1 MNWNDEKN
9 NEEKIGEN
17 NIDIPFDIEQVEIP
31 INKIKNKNYDY
42 KEKYNDINDNLEKQK
57 VNKRQEYDKLSSS
70 DNYLHNSFVKKEKQY
85 DVIEPKN
92 DEYAFHFNKNGNW
105 TNQENSQSDNA
116 NNNGYNANDNN
127 KKKNNN
133 INSNDNN
140 KERRNNNSDEEEIA
154 IPIHRKKTS
163 KRSEIFSDDFFINRF
178 FQEEYDDDKLNV
190 LDIFKYHDFPVNL
203 FRKKKRREHNVERK
217 FYVNF
222 VDTYN
227 DEFVK
232 KNINNNLIFESI
244 GVCKGIS
251 FLHIN
256 NNINISCLG
265 SNDNNAFYL
274 YKMIPFNKIYT
285 KDAIDKIMNNKNIRS
300 KSENIK
306 NQREIKE
313 IDKKKF
319 MANNSISN
327 ATNEGDNLFLK
338 NYNMIK
344 SYFLKKQE
352 KKKEKKKLYNDLY
365 LTPYEKN
372 LKSSICIGTHI
383 YSKERAVKKC
393 FGLLI
398 EQNVYSPDLANEDNT
413 NVNKNL
419 ENLNF
424 ELPYYRSQII
434 FKPIQY
440 HYKNMQI
447 ICNPFRK
454 SFQNIPWEKFNN
466 LKDVN
471 FYYGIKNNVF
481 NFSKDVYMT
490 TKGAFMYFESP
501 KNFVIQTA
509 NRVKD
514 INIQMKKICEKS
526 VYIVQDYAFKLSKMA
541 KSRE

>member
-17 NIDIPFDIEQVEIP
+17 NIDIPFDIEEVEIP
-31 INKIKNKNYDY
+31 INKIKNQNYDY
-42 KEKYNDINDNLEKQK
+42 KEKYNDINANLEKQK
-57 VNKRQEYDKLSSS
+57 INKRKEYDKLSSS

-92 DEYAFHFNKNGNW
+92 DEYASHFNKNGNW

-116 NNNGYNANDNN
+116 NNNGYNANDNSKN
-127 KKKNNN
+127 NNNKKNN
-133 INSNDNN
+133 NSNDNN

-190 LDIFKYHDFPVNL
+190 LDIFKYHDFPINL
-203 FRKKKRREHNVERK
+203 FRKKKRRESNVERK

-227 DEFVK
+227 DEFIK

-285 KDAIDKIMNNKNIRS
+285 KDAIDKIMNNKNIHS
-300 KSENIK
+300 KNENIK
-306 NQREIKE
+306 NQKEIKE
-313 IDKKKF
+313 IDKKKT
-319 MANNSISN
+319 MTNNNISN
-327 ATNEGDNLFLK
+327 STNEEENIFFK

-344 SYFLKKQE
+344 SYFL

-398 EQNVYSPDLANEDNT
+398 EQNVYSPDLAHEDNT
-413 NVNKNL
+413 NANKNL

-471 FYYGIKNNVF
+471 FYYDIKNNVF

-490 TKGAFMYFESP
+490 TKGAFMHFESP
-501 KNFVIQTA
+501 KNFVVQTA

-526 VYIVQDYAFKLSKMA
+526 VYIAQDYAFKLSKIA

>member
-1 MNWNDEKN
+1 MNWDDEKK
-9 NEEKIGEN
+9 NEEIIGER
-17 NIDIPFDIEQVEIP
+17 NINIPFDDEEVETS

-42 KEKYNDINDNLEKQK
+42 KEKYNDINSSIEKQQINQRK
-57 VNKRQEYDKLSSS
+57 EHDKLPSS
-70 DNYLHNSFVKKEKQY
+70 DNYLHNSFEKKDKQY

-92 DEYAFHFNKNGNW
+92 GKYAIHFNKNGNW
-105 TNQENSQSDNA
+105 TNQENNQSGNA
-116 NNNGYNANDNN
+116 NTNNYNANDNSKNN
-127 KKKNNN
+127 KKN
-133 INSNDNN
+133 NDNN
-140 KERRNNNSDEEEIA
+140 KERHNNNPDEEEIS

-163 KRSEIFSDDFFINRF
+163 KRSEVFSDDFFINKF
-178 FQEEYDDDKLNV
+178 FEEEYDDDKLNI
-190 LDIFKYHDFPVNL
+190 LDVFKYHDFPVNL
-203 FRKKKRREHNVERK
+203 FRKKKRRESNVERK
-217 FYVNF
+217 FYINF

-285 KDAIDKIMNNKNIRS
+285 KDTIDKIMNNKNIPS
-300 KSENIK
+300 KNENIK
-306 NQREIKE
+306 NKKEIKQV
-313 IDKKKF
+313 DTKKGV
-319 MANNSISN
+319 ANNNISN
-327 ATNEGDNLFLK
+327 ATNEGENPFLK

-344 SYFLKKQE
+344 SYFLKKQD
-352 KKKEKKKLYNDLY
+352 KKKEKKTLYNDLY

-398 EQNVYSPDLANEDNT
+398 EQNIYSPELAHEDNT

-424 ELPYYRSQII
+424 ELPYYKSQII

-447 ICNPFRK
+447 ICNPYRK
-454 SFQNIPWEKFNN
+454 SFQNIPWEKLNN

-490 TKGAFMYFESP
+490 TKGAFMHFESP
-501 KNFVIQTA
+501 KDFVIQTA

-514 INIQMKKICEKS
+514 INIQMIKICEKS

>member
-1 MNWNDEKN
+1 MNWDDEKKN
-9 NEEKIGEN
+9 DEKIGEK
-17 NIDIPFDIEQVEIP
+17 NINIPFDDEEIETS

-42 KEKYNDINDNLEKQK
+42 DYKEKYNNINANIEKQQI
-57 VNKRQEYDKLSSS
+57 NKRKEYDKLPSS
-70 DNYLHNSFVKKEKQY
+70 DNYLHNSFVKKDKQY
-85 DVIEPKN
+85 DVIEPK
-92 DEYAFHFNKNGNW
+92 DDDYAIHFNKNGNW
-105 TNQENSQSDNA
+105 TNQDNNQSGNA
-116 NNNGYNANDNN
+116 NTNGYNANDNS
-127 KKKNNN
+127 KNNKN
-133 INSNDNN
+133 NNDNN
-140 KERRNNNSDEEEIA
+140 KERRNNNPDEEEFA

-163 KRSEIFSDDFFINRF
+163 KRSEIFSDDFFINKF
-178 FQEEYDDDKLNV
+178 FEEEYDDDKLNI
-190 LDIFKYHDFPVNL
+190 LDVFKYHDFPGNL
-203 FRKKKRREHNVERK
+203 FRKKKRRDSNVERK
-217 FYVNF
+217 FYINF

-285 KDAIDKIMNNKNIRS
+285 KDTIDKIMNNRNIPSKN
-300 KSENIK
+300 ENIK
-306 NQREIKE
+306 NQKEIKQ
-313 IDKKKF
+313 IDKKKT
-319 MANNSISN
+319 MANNNNSN
-327 ATNEGDNLFLK
+327 ATNEGENPFLK

-344 SYFLKKQE
+344 SYFLKKQD
-352 KKKEKKKLYNDLY
+352 KKKEKKTLYNDLY

-398 EQNVYSPDLANEDNT
+398 EQNIYSPELAHEDNT

-447 ICNPFRK
+447 ICNPYRK

-466 LKDVN
+466 LKDIN

-490 TKGAFMYFESP
+490 TKGAFMHFESP
-501 KNFVIQTA
+501 KDFVIQTA